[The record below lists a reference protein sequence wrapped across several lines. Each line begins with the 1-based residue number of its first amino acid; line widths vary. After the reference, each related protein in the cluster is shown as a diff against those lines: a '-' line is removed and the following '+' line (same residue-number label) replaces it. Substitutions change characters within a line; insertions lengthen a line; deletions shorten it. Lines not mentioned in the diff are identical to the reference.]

1 MYAQVLK
8 LRRIWVQKLTCRRCV
23 LCAVSICCMSSVSCE
38 MTAAGGEGV
47 KQVLRSYTRDNE
59 SYLAAGEDW

>member
-1 MYAQVLK
+1 
-8 LRRIWVQKLTCRRCV
+8 
-23 LCAVSICCMSSVSCE
+23 